1 MEKVSDGERRSRR
14 GEREGFRER
23 VLEREN
29 GGFSIDHM
37 KWITEGSKKKERQ
50 QLEEW
55 RCEYVHQ
62 ILIRCVIGFTWAL
75 NFCCSFKIF

>member
-29 GGFSIDHM
+29 GGFEEEEAGGNS
-37 KWITEGSKKKERQ
+37 RQ
-50 QLEEW
+50 
-55 RCEYVHQ
+55 R
-62 ILIRCVIGFTWAL
+62 
-75 NFCCSFKIF
+75 